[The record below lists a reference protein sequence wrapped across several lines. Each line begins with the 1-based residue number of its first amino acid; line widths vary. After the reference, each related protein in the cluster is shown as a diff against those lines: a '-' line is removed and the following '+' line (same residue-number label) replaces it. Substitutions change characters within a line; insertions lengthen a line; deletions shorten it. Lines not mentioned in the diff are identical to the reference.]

1 MDFRICRDGI
11 ERDGIE
17 RDPYLKLLLSSPHML
32 FALQSQPHLGT
43 LLPLRRVWCLLVL
56 SKNVGTYEPSFGS
69 LCTVTFLAKRE
80 RVPANTIPTA
90 GTGGWPDG
98 SWRRRVEQHM
108 RRAELQHLFVTASLL
123 AKILVYRLARIT
135 EVVLQLFNA
144 RTSPKPACFNTSISC
159 SAVKGV
165 S

>member
-17 RDPYLKLLLSSPHML
+17 RDPYLKLLLSPPHML

-69 LCTVTFLAKRE
+69 LCTVTFLAKRK
-80 RVPANTIPTA
+80 RVPENTIPTA
-90 GTGGWPDG
+90 GTEACPDG
-98 SWRRRVEQHM
+98 TGAGGAYEEGQAATSG
-108 RRAELQHLFVTASLL
+108 
-123 AKILVYRLARIT
+123 VYNCKEPLG
-135 EVVLQLFNA
+135 L
-144 RTSPKPACFNTSISC
+144 
-159 SAVKGV
+159 
-165 S
+165 